1 MTRKANDLDDG
12 QRMIQELMHTA
23 DNFED
28 KLKAFDRWVKFQQ
41 LLNQRK
47 AGAMGSGFE
56 DLSAE
61 GDL

>member
-1 MTRKANDLDDG
+1 MAQNDDLDAG
-12 QRMIQELMHTA
+12 RHLIETLMRSA
-23 DNFED
+23 DTFDD
-28 KLKAFDRWVKFQQ
+28 KLKAFDRWVKFQD
-41 LLNQRK
+41 LMHRRK